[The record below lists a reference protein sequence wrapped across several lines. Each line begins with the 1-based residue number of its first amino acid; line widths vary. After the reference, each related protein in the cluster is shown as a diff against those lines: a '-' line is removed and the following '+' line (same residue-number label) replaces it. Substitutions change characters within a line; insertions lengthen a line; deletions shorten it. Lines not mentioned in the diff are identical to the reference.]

1 MPNETKLN
9 EKNNEEL
16 TMLAN
21 QYGALHLL
29 LVTGGDNIRDAG
41 NLNAQDSQKI
51 IELVKQNRAFEKK
64 HLSEQIFPA
73 TIDYHNRVL
82 IKAVFESSEDFL
94 AVIFPIEVP
103 LRHVDECTHQIA
115 NQLGKFCSV
124 IETFSKEEYISGQE
138 MTEEDWQSE
147 FIHNYQ
153 EDKREKDNFLGQKLI
168 DSTNNL
174 RPLHQDLSN
183 SYNFQL
189 QKQNNAKNPYDFRKI
204 IIK

>member
-1 MPNETKLN
+1 MKQNSMK
-9 EKNNEEL
+9 KNEEL

-29 LVTGGDNIRDAG
+29 LVIGGDNIRDAG

-82 IKAVFESSEDFL
+82 IKAVFESFENFL
-94 AVIFPIEVP
+94 AVIFPFFMP
-103 LRHVDECTHQIA
+103 LKHVDDYTDQIA
-115 NQLGKFCSV
+115 IQMGNFYPFK
-124 IETFSKEEYISGQE
+124 ETLSKEEYLSEQE
-138 MTEEDWQSE
+138 TTDANWQSE

-153 EDKREKDNFLGQKLI
+153 ENKKEKDNFLGQKLI
-168 DSTNNL
+168 ESMINL
-174 RPLHQDLSN
+174 QPSHKDLSN
-183 SYNFQL
+183 SHIL
-189 QKQNNAKNPYDFRKI
+189 QFEKQNNTKNPYDFRKI